1 MITKLKIKVY
11 SDNKDTSSVTSII
24 KELDISANKI
34 ICETPHHLKIKSD
47 DMIILLL
54 SNVNSDLLNNVLNL
68 KDTSQNKFIVVTSND
83 SALFIASLVKL
94 GFIDIFLFPYEIQK
108 FISFLQKMIREKSYR
123 SLYTEDQESGLYEF
137 KTIIGTSE
145 EFASVIEIAKRV
157 TENSS
162 VSVLLLGETGTGKS
176 LLAKAIHKNSK
187 IEKSGTQQSFPF
199 IEIVC
204 SAIPENLLESEL
216 FGYEKGAFTNANYRK
231 LGLFELAENGTLFL
245 DEVGDLSLNL
255 QVKLLRVIEKKII
268 RRLGGIEDI
277 PVNTRIISATNRDLG
292 KMVENELFR
301 EDLYH
306 RLNVVSI
313 VLPPLRDRGE
323 DVILLTEK
331 FVEEFNGL
339 YNKFVDTFEDQLK
352 EFLLSYPWPGN
363 VRELRNAVERAIL
376 LSDDN
381 ILRLNDFSILLKN
394 LPLNALNKDEHIF
407 HLPNLIR
414 LDLSYEDT
422 DLLRLNKLYAKE
434 ILRKMNGN
442 KTKSARVLGISRPKL
457 DKLLQ

>member
-176 LLAKAIHKNSK
+176 
-187 IEKSGTQQSFPF
+187 
-199 IEIVC
+199 
-204 SAIPENLLESEL
+204 
-216 FGYEKGAFTNANYRK
+216 FGN
-231 LGLFELAENGTLFL
+231 
-245 DEVGDLSLNL
+245 
-255 QVKLLRVIEKKII
+255 
-268 RRLGGIEDI
+268 
-277 PVNTRIISATNRDLG
+277 
-292 KMVENELFR
+292 
-301 EDLYH
+301 
-306 RLNVVSI
+306 
-313 VLPPLRDRGE
+313 
-323 DVILLTEK
+323 
-331 FVEEFNGL
+331 
-339 YNKFVDTFEDQLK
+339 
-352 EFLLSYPWPGN
+352 
-363 VRELRNAVERAIL
+363 
-376 LSDDN
+376 
-381 ILRLNDFSILLKN
+381 
-394 LPLNALNKDEHIF
+394 
-407 HLPNLIR
+407 
-414 LDLSYEDT
+414 
-422 DLLRLNKLYAKE
+422 
-434 ILRKMNGN
+434 
-442 KTKSARVLGISRPKL
+442 
-457 DKLLQ
+457 